1 MPVFVKREYKK
12 FAVNSWDLKRWFQ
25 TILEQLECRN
35 MELSIL
41 LVNDKKIRK
50 LNSKYRKIDEVTDVL
65 SFPQTTQ
72 GKPDSVLLGDV
83 VVSIDTAWNQAKKR
97 GISFE
102 EEMVLLIIHGTL
114 HLLGYDHERS
124 IKEAKIMKKMTISLF
139 KIIFPKTIL
148 GNNMPF

>member
-1 MPVFVKREYKK
+1 MPVFVRREYKK
-12 FAVNSWDLKRWFQ
+12 LQVNSWDLKKWFQ
-25 TILEQLECRN
+25 TILEQLECRH

-72 GKPDSVLLGDV
+72 GKPDPVLLGDV
-83 VVSIDTAWNQAKKR
+83 VVSVDTAWNQAKKH

-124 IKEAKIMKKMTISLF
+124 LKEAKKMKKMTISLF
-139 KIIFPKTIL
+139 KIIYPKTIL
-148 GNNMPF
+148 GNTIPF